1 MNCRFVAAF
10 LALVPVLGQ
19 AQTQLPPAT
28 AARCLEVLREGLR
41 GVGQTETFWPAMHAA
56 EALTLAGRGDEV
68 RAALEPLLPKETD
81 DQHRCG
87 LARELVRA
95 GDKSKV
101 SLMLD
106 VLAKPD
112 PYGHTHAAESLFK
125 VGETG
130 DGKLLRQALAA
141 DDAKCQ
147 LMAAAAL
154 AKRGDAGAM
163 ALIRKSLAGDD
174 DDAESRK
181 NAAWILSW
189 IGDESDLA
197 QLRRNRGIEST
208 PLSRAYVINSLANL
222 GDRSARDELGRNLG
236 SPDAAIR
243 TYAAE
248 YAGHCGASEAAGK
261 LETLLDDPVLDVRVR
276 AAQSLIALVVQ
287 VRNPDLLRHHLAD
300 YDSAP
305 RGKDG
310 RVDGDALLG
319 RLKELGG
326 TAYYWL
332 IWRAATDWD
341 DLQLFL
347 PKAAA
352 AGIEVWPYLVPPTE
366 SAPRQGTK
374 CPEPFRLDYPRWAEE
389 IAKLSLQHPNLTGW
403 VIDDFY
409 GNRDLYTPAYV
420 HGMQA
425 RAKLVNPKLAFLP
438 LMYFGEL
445 RGGFVE
451 AYRKVIDG
459 AVVAY
464 LQDRDEIER
473 AWGWFNDATVPLASE
488 LSYPWGTASRPG
500 DFIQASQ
507 AATVQPAEHCRVWF
521 READDFTAKTAGYH
535 FKQLLV
541 DGQVVWE
548 EDVAGGEPK
557 PRPVEVDVSAQVKGK
572 SSVEVAFRI
581 FDKKGVAN
589 FGLSWRVSD
598 LKAEGLVLASGLKD
612 TRSWTVKRQG
622 AFESGFGA
630 EPKPGRHLFRVPYV
644 SMTAAVAYEFRMR
657 HGEPASAERMAEWL
671 RLSLQA
677 WKERKCDGVVTY
689 CLEKQPD
696 SRVFPLARDLF
707 QEFGASGQ
715 NPEARVDGKTIT
727 F

>member
-1 MNCRFVAAF
+1 MNYQAIAAIVV
-10 LALVPVLGQ
+10 LTPALGQ
-19 AQTQLPPAT
+19 AQLKLPAET
-28 AARCLEVLREGLR
+28 GARCVEILRQGLR
-41 GVGQTETFWPAMHAA
+41 GVERTETFWPAMHAA

-68 RAALEPLLPKETD
+68 RTALEPLLGTEKD

-87 LARELVRA
+87 LSRELVRA
-95 GDKSKV
+95 GDKGKV

-106 VLAKPD
+106 VLAKAD

-125 VGETG
+125 VGEIG
-130 DGKLLRQALAA
+130 DGKLLRQAMAA
-141 DDAKCQ
+141 EDAKCQ

-163 ALIRKSLAGDD
+163 ALLRKSLAGH
-174 DDAESRK
+174 DAESRK

-189 IGDESDLA
+189 IGDETDLA
-197 QLRRNRGIEST
+197 QVRRNLESEKE
-208 PLSRAYVINSLANL
+208 PLNRAYFVNSLANL
-222 GDRSARDELGRNLG
+222 GDRSGREELGRNLG

-248 YAGHCGASEAAGK
+248 YAGHCGAADAAGK
-261 LETLLDDPVLDVRVR
+261 LATLLDDHVLDVRVR

-287 VRNPDLLRHHLAD
+287 ARNTDLLRHHLAD
-300 YDSAP
+300 YDTAP

-310 RVDGDALLG
+310 RVEVDALVA
-319 RLKELGG
+319 RLKELGV

-332 IWRAATDWD
+332 IWHAATDWD
-341 DLQLFL
+341 DLKLFL

-366 SAPRQGTK
+366 SAPRLGTK
-374 CPEPFRLDYPRWAEE
+374 YPEPFRLDYPRWAEE

-425 RAKLVNPKLAFLP
+425 RAKLVNPQLAFLP
-438 LMYFGEL
+438 LMYFREL

-473 AWGWFNDATVPLASE
+473 SWGWFNDATVPLASE
-488 LSYPWGTASRPG
+488 LSYPWGVASRPG

-507 AATVQPAEHCRVWF
+507 KASVEAAERYQVSF
-521 READDFTAKTAGYH
+521 REVDDFTAKTAGYH

-541 DGQVVWE
+541 NGEVVWE

-557 PRPVEVDVSAQVKGK
+557 AKAVTVDVSAQVKGK
-572 SSVEVAFRI
+572 SSVELAFRI
-581 FDKKGVAN
+581 LDKQGVAN
-589 FGLSWRVSD
+589 FGLSWQLSD
-598 LKAEGLVLASGLKD
+598 LQAVGLKLAAGLKD
-612 TRSWTVKRQG
+612 TRSWAVKRQG
-622 AFESGFGA
+622 AFETGFGA
-630 EPKPGRHLFRVPYV
+630 EPKPGRHRFHVPYV

-657 HGEPASAERMAEWL
+657 HGDPASPERMTEWL

-707 QEFGASGQ
+707 HQFGAGGP
-715 NPEARVDGKTIT
+715 NAEMIRK
-727 F
+727 